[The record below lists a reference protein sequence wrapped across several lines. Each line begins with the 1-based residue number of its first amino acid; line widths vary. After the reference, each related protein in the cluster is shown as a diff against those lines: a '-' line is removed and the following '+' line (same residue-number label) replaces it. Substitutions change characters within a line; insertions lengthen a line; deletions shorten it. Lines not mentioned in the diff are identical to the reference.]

1 MPAHTSEVHV
11 VKLGG
16 SLLGWSE
23 TPERLAELLSRAD
36 LSRPL
41 LIVGGGLAADSVR
54 DWQRIHRF
62 DEATAHDLAV
72 DAMTLNSQLLA
83 ALLPTATLV
92 GNRDEAAAA
101 WQLHRWPILDC
112 AAFLPREEPQ
122 QPLELPHTW
131 AATSDAIAAWVT
143 LAWPA
148 SRLVLLKSTD
158 LPDLSDL
165 SENIPAGQLAAAGL
179 IDHCLAGWL
188 EQLPAVDWVNLRAA
202 TLQPTRWHSR
212 ADQPVP

>member
-1 MPAHTSEVHV
+1 MSAHTSEVHV

-23 TPERLAELLSRAD
+23 TPHRLAELLSRAS
-36 LSRPL
+36 LTRPL
-41 LIVGGGLAADSVR
+41 LIVGGGRAADSVR
-54 DWQRIHRF
+54 DWQQIHRF

-83 ALLPTATLV
+83 AVVPQATLV
-92 GNRDEAAAA
+92 GNRDEAATA
-101 WQLHRWPILDC
+101 WQQHRWPILDC
-112 AAFLPREEPQ
+112 AAFLPREEPL

-148 SRLVLLKSTD
+148 SRLVLLKSTG
-158 LPDLSDL
+158 LSDLSDL
-165 SENIPAGQLAAAGL
+165 SDQIPASQLAAAGL

-188 EQLPAVDWVNLRAA
+188 EELPTVDWVNLRAA